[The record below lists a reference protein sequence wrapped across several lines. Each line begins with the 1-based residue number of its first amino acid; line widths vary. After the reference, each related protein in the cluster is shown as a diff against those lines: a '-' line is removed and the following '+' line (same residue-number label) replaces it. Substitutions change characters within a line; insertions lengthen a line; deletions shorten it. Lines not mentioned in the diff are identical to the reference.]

1 MALNQ
6 NFNIGVPR
14 KKLDPS
20 APKDTKSL
28 MRRAAAS
35 PFAGGLPIAEAM
47 TDATAQVNKNIAAT
61 TAPDAATPAG
71 GPATTTDNISQDNLA
86 VANAMGNRLANGVRR
101 YQMDGR
107 NAVAGYVTRGKDGSV
122 VFTDDANY
130 AARNSAGG
138 LRRGEI
144 PDEAYAHT
152 QGPRADFEYAKSALE
167 QKGLRRQ
174 DFHDLTPEQTQS
186 AFDYAGDAAAKAP
199 NDDIALSNRIDA
211 NMLRAHKFDQDQRAA
226 EAAASIDPR
235 TQIALFRAQ
244 TAAAQGAERNT
255 IAQGQ
260 LEATREGVRRQGAAE
275 DRAAQKD
282 FFNQYQTLKEKDPK
296 SAENYLFNAIP
307 QDPKAFDQWAATP
320 AGRSVLNTYMTDV
333 LQPQMSKSLFPTEV
347 FDKRQVP
354 HENFGNL
361 ALGPNGEFQGF
372 ITPDGNTNEYPAQ
385 GIFGTDNYN
394 SINRF
399 SPDILRRLKR
409 FNTET
414 Q

>member
-6 NFNIGVPR
+6 NYNVGVPS

-47 TDATAQVNKNIAAT
+47 GAATTQVNKNIAAT
-61 TAPDAATPAG
+61 TAPEAAPAG
-71 GPATTTDNISQDNLA
+71 GPATTADNISQDNLA
-86 VANAMGNRLANGVRR
+86 VANAMGGRLANGVRR

-144 PDEAYAHT
+144 PDEAYVHT
-152 QGPRADFEYAKSALE
+152 QGPRAEFEYAKSGLE

-174 DFHDLTPEQTQS
+174 DFHDLTPEQTQA
-186 AFDYAGDAAAKAP
+186 AFDYAGDAASKAP
-199 NDDIALSNRIDA
+199 NADIALSNQIDA

-244 TAAAQGAERNT
+244 TAAERNT

-282 FFNQYQTLKEKDPK
+282 FFSQYQALKANDPK

-307 QDPKAFDQWAATP
+307 NDPKQFDQWAATP
-320 AGRSVLNTYMTDV
+320 AGRSVLNTYMTDY
-333 LQPQMSKSLFPTEV
+333 LQPQAQSSLFPLEWG
-347 FDKRQVP
+347 DSRQVP
-354 HENFGNL
+354 HLNYGNL
-361 ALGPNGEFQGF
+361 DLGPNEDGF
-372 ITPDGNTNEYPAQ
+372 KGIINPDGNTDEYPAQ
-385 GIFGTDNYN
+385 GLFGTDNYN

-399 SPDILRRLKR
+399 SPAILRRLKR
-409 FNTET
+409 LNTET